1 MKYMKLNARNTAEI
15 LQIFRDENKFDKTLR
30 KIKEFME
37 PKAFGSSLGENRFF
51 CICVCTKLGGD
62 KVRM

>member
-1 MKYMKLNARNTAEI
+1 MKLNARNTAEL

-37 PKAFGSSLGENRFF
+37 PKAFGSKFF
-51 CICVCTKLGGD
+51 GG
-62 KVRM
+62 K